1 MSVPSTDGGLVRP
14 VLALSFPTMLANVLQ
29 SGFVLVDM
37 WFVGRL
43 GTDAIAAVSVSGVVM
58 SVVFPFVIGL
68 TVGSNALIS
77 RAHGSGDASELNRTI
92 FSVLVFAASLSLV
105 LTAAGTPLADEIIG
119 LFHVEPRVHVQALGY
134 LRIALGGIS
143 FMICLFL
150 VNAVLRA
157 LGDAMTPFI
166 ILVVST
172 LVNFSLDPLLIFGA
186 GPVPAMGVDGAA
198 VASVA
203 ARAVGL
209 VIAIVVLIRRTLPR
223 PALSWSY
230 LSGRIVWKIV
240 TIGVPSSLSL
250 MTRHVSGLVITFIV
264 VAFGTEAVAAY
275 GVCQRITFLV
285 LMPGFGFAVASA
297 VLTGQSLGA
306 GDARRAE
313 ASTWIAVASYA
324 ILVTACAAVLFAAP
338 GPIVALFDDTPA
350 VVDLGRR
357 FFLVN
362 APALL
367 MLPLGLVL
375 SRSMSGAG
383 YTFWP
388 MVVSVVVLLG
398 IRVPMAWILSR
409 HFGMDGI
416 FWAVGVPVV
425 IEGAAVALLFMRG
438 GWKRQSVS

>member
-1 MSVPSTDGGLVRP
+1 MRGPSRDGGLVRP

-29 SGFVLVDM
+29 SGFLLVDM

-43 GTDAIAAVSVSGVVM
+43 GTGALAAVSVSGVVM
-58 SVVFPFVIGL
+58 SVIFPFVIGL

-77 RAHGSGDASELNRTI
+77 RAHGSGDASALNRTI
-92 FSVLVFAASLSLV
+92 FSVLVFAATLSLV

-119 LFHVEPRVHVQALGY
+119 LFHVEPRVHQQALAY
-134 LRIALGGIS
+134 LRIMLGGIS

-166 ILVVST
+166 ILVVAT
-172 LVNFSLDPLLIFGA
+172 LVNLGLDPLLIFGA

-209 VIAIVVLIRRTLPR
+209 VIAIVVLTRRHMPR
-223 PALSWSY
+223 PALSWDY
-230 LSGRIVWKIV
+230 LSWGIVWKIV

-250 MTRHVSGLVITFIV
+250 MARHVSGFVITFIV

-313 ASTWIAVASYA
+313 ASTWVATASYA
-324 ILVTACAAVLFAAP
+324 ILVTALAAVLFVLP
-338 GPIVALFDDTPA
+338 GPIVALFDDAPA

-367 MLPLGLVL
+367 LLPLGLVL

-388 MVVSVVVLLG
+388 MVVSVSVLFAV
-398 IRVPMAWILSR
+398 RVPMAFILSR
-409 HFGMDGI
+409 YFGMDGI
-416 FWAVGVPVV
+416 FWSMAVPVV
-425 IEGAAVALLFMRG
+425 LEGVAVALLFRKG
-438 GWKRQSVS
+438 SWKKQSVS